1 MSMRTDVSYPIPATL
16 VLATI
21 VMMTSVGNHR
31 GARALTGNDMLW
43 EIAAAIFVA
52 ASFQGVIRY
61 RWTEQTDGQA

>member
-1 MSMRTDVSYPIPATL
+1 
-16 VLATI
+16 
-21 VMMTSVGNHR
+21 
-31 GARALTGNDMLW
+31 MLW